1 VWLVVRQRVASW
13 PVGILNN
20 ALYLVLFW
28 EGGLY
33 ADALLQVVYV
43 GIALYGWWMWL
54 YGGQD
59 RTELRVGRA
68 TALHLAGTAMVVL
81 LLTGGLAKLLS
92 VYTDS
97 TVPGLDGWTTALSLG
112 ATWLQS
118 RKYLESWLLWIL
130 ADVFY
135 IGLYW
140 YKDLHLTSVVY
151 AVFLL
156 MCIRGY
162 KEWRAAC
169 AV

>member
-1 VWLVVRQRVASW
+1 MWLVVRQKVASW

-54 YGGQD
+54 YGGEA
-59 RTELRVGRA
+59 RTELGVSRA
-68 TALHLAGTAMVVL
+68 TGLHLGLTSVGVVFGTL
-81 LLTGGLAKLLS
+81 GLAKLLS

-97 TVPGLDGWTTALSLG
+97 TVPGWDGWTTALSLG
-112 ATWLQS
+112 ATWMQS
-118 RKYLESWLLWIL
+118 RKYLESWVLWIV
-130 ADVFY
+130 ADLFY

-162 KEWRAAC
+162 RDWRAAC
-169 AV
+169 AA